1 MLRVRRLGLGW
12 IAALSVLGLVTTGC
26 SRKPDNAQLASDVQA
41 KIRSDY
47 RLQMAR
53 IQALATDGVVTLSG
67 YVANGDQRAATVED
81 AAQVEGVRTVVDNLR
96 LDKPQAAN
104 ASAPQIP
111 TPSSL
116 QKPAPG
122 LVRSATRFRD
132 PAVSED
138 AAPAPLQ
145 ESRRSSDAQTS
156 MTAPSATSAN
166 AATPAAVPPAST
178 GPTENSSSSINSNA
192 PVLNAPLPSNSA
204 MPASSATQEPE
215 EVTLPNG
222 TVLTVRLGETLSSE
236 VNQKGDTFIGSL
248 ASPIMLDDDV
258 VVPADAGV
266 QGRVVEV
273 QDAGRFSGKPGLVVE
288 VTRLAYNGRTY
299 QLQSNQ
305 FSKQGPSRTGRA
317 VATVGGSAG
326 VGALIG
332 GILGGGRG
340 AAIGAMVGAGAG
352 TGVQASAKPSQVQLP
367 AEAMLSFRLQAPLTV
382 VPSDTLQR
390 NPGAGPD
397 SQDPFSSDDR
407 PVLKRRPGSRPA
419 DSDTDAPGGNSYPD
433 RNPPEDSTAPPEPN

>member
-1 MLRVRRLGLGW
+1 
-12 IAALSVLGLVTTGC
+12 
-26 SRKPDNAQLASDVQA
+26 
-41 KIRSDY
+41 
-47 RLQMAR
+47 
-53 IQALATDGVVTLSG
+53 
-67 YVANGDQRAATVED
+67 
-81 AAQVEGVRTVVDNLR
+81 
-96 LDKPQAAN
+96 
-104 ASAPQIP
+104 
-111 TPSSL
+111 
-116 QKPAPG
+116 
-122 LVRSATRFRD
+122 
-132 PAVSED
+132 
-138 AAPAPLQ
+138 
-145 ESRRSSDAQTS
+145 
-156 MTAPSATSAN
+156 
-166 AATPAAVPPAST
+166 
-178 GPTENSSSSINSNA
+178 
-192 PVLNAPLPSNSA
+192 
-204 MPASSATQEPE
+204 MPASSPTQEPE

-222 TVLTVRLGETLSSE
+222 TVLTVRLGETFSSE

-258 VVPADAGV
+258 VVPAEAGV

-299 QLQSNQ
+299 ELQSNQ

-317 VATVGGSAG
+317 VATVGGGAG

-390 NPGAGPD
+390 TPGAGPD

-419 DSDTDAPGGNSYPD
+419 ESDTDDPGGNSSPD
-433 RNPPEDSTAPPEPN
+433 QNPPDDSTPPPEPN

>member
-12 IAALSVLGLVTTGC
+12 IATLSVLGLVTTGC

-53 IQALATDGVVTLSG
+53 IQALASDGVVTLSG

-122 LVRSATRFRD
+122 LVRSGTRFRA
-132 PAVSED
+132 PALSED
-138 AAPAPLQ
+138 ATPTPLQ

-156 MTAPSATSAN
+156 MTAPSATSTI

-178 GPTENSSSSINSNA
+178 GPTENSSSSINSNT
-192 PVLNAPLPSNSA
+192 PVASNGA
-204 MPASSATQEPE
+204 MPSSPTQEPE

-299 QLQSNQ
+299 ELQSNQ

-317 VATVGGSAG
+317 VATVGGGAG

-390 NPGAGPD
+390 TPGAGPD

-407 PVLKRRPGSRPA
+407 PVLKRRPGSRPP
-419 DSDTDAPGGNSYPD
+419 DSDTDSPGGNSSPD
-433 RNPPEDSTAPPEPN
+433 RNPPDDSTPPPEPN

>member
-1 MLRVRRLGLGW
+1 MLRVRRLGLAW
-12 IAALSVLGLVTTGC
+12 IATLSVLGVVTTAC

-53 IQALATDGVVTLSG
+53 IQALASDGVVTLSG

-104 ASAPQIP
+104 TSAPQIP

-122 LVRSATRFRD
+122 LVRSATRFRA

-138 AAPAPLQ
+138 AAPSPLQ
-145 ESRRSSDAQTS
+145 ESRHSSDAQPSMPPSVTS
-156 MTAPSATSAN
+156 TI

-192 PVLNAPLPSNSA
+192 SVASNSE
-204 MPASSATQEPE
+204 MPASSPTQEPE
-215 EVTLPNG
+215 EVTLPSG

-258 VVPADAGV
+258 VVPAEAGV

-299 QLQSNQ
+299 ELQSNQ

-317 VATVGGSAG
+317 AATVGGGAG

-352 TGVQASAKPSQVQLP
+352 TGIQASAKPSQVQLP

-390 NPGAGPD
+390 TPGAGPD

-419 DSDTDAPGGNSYPD
+419 DSDTDAPSGNSSPD
-433 RNPPEDSTAPPEPN
+433 QNPPDDSTPPPEPN

>member
-1 MLRVRRLGLGW
+1 MLRVRRLGLAW
-12 IAALSVLGLVTTGC
+12 IATLSVLGVVTTGC

-53 IQALATDGVVTLSG
+53 IQALASDGVVTLSG

-122 LVRSATRFRD
+122 LVRSAARFRA

-138 AAPAPLQ
+138 AAPSPLQ
-145 ESRRSSDAQTS
+145 ESRHSSDAQPSMPPSVTS
-156 MTAPSATSAN
+156 TI

-192 PVLNAPLPSNSA
+192 PVASNSA
-204 MPASSATQEPE
+204 MPASSPTQEPE

-258 VVPADAGV
+258 VVPAEAGV

-299 QLQSNQ
+299 ELQSNQ

-317 VATVGGSAG
+317 AATVGGGAG

-390 NPGAGPD
+390 TPGAGPD

-419 DSDTDAPGGNSYPD
+419 DSDTDAPGGNSSPD
-433 RNPPEDSTAPPEPN
+433 QNPPDDSTPPPEPN